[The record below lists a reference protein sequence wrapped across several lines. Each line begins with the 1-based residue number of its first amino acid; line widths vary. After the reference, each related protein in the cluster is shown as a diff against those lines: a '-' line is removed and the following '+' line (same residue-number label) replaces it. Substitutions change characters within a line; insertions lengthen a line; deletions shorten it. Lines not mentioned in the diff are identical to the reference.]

1 MNSILSVSHLK
12 IYYPVGNKGFLSIRS
27 KDSKKNQ
34 NSGKSKD
41 SRISKD
47 PGKFN
52 TSRNSSNSGEVLV
65 KAVDDVSFEL
75 QKGEV
80 MGVVGESGC
89 GKSTLAKA
97 IMQLIPTYQGSI
109 QLKGQELTKM
119 TKKSLRHFRRN
130 FQMVFQDPD
139 ASLNPRLTVGEI
151 IKEPLTIFNPEM
163 SKEET
168 ERKVQNLM
176 VKVGLEPHMIR
187 RYPHEFSGGQK
198 QRICIARAISIDPL
212 MIICDEAVS
221 ALDVSIQ
228 AQIINLLNQ
237 LKDNR
242 DLTFL
247 FISHDLSV
255 TRYISD
261 RIMVMY
267 LGKIV
272 ELGTTEQIIQ
282 NPVHPYTR
290 ALISSVVQYK
300 PKKKVET
307 VILEGELPSPINPPK
322 GCNFN
327 TRCSVV
333 QPICYEKEPPLLM
346 VKQGREVACFFN
358 DSH

>member
-1 MNSILSVSHLK
+1 
-12 IYYPVGNKGFLSIRS
+12 
-27 KDSKKNQ
+27 
-34 NSGKSKD
+34 
-41 SRISKD
+41 
-47 PGKFN
+47 
-52 TSRNSSNSGEVLV
+52 
-65 KAVDDVSFEL
+65 
-75 QKGEV
+75 
-80 MGVVGESGC
+80 
-89 GKSTLAKA
+89 
-97 IMQLIPTYQGSI
+97 MQLIPTYQGSI